1 MAIVL
6 VVRRQNVGSLMW
18 IHLCKAGVAIGVVV
32 WKTGAVVGIW
42 FRCRVSKRGQKDPDQ
57 FSD

>member
-6 VVRRQNVGSLMW
+6 VVGRPNVGSLIW
-18 IHLCKAGVAIGVVV
+18 IHLWKAGVAIGVAVF
-32 WKTGAVVGIW
+32 KAGAVFGIW
-42 FRCRVSKRGQKDPDQ
+42 LRCRVSKRGQKHPDQ